1 VRSIGLK
8 PVIRKGTKWR
18 PRQKRPRALGEG
30 PVKLVWQFTTAGEEP
45 LTAPECAAEIAEEM
59 SQEFLIILFDR
70 LEPRVLGPRI
80 EPVQPRGEQTGPAQF
95 APILVPELSEI
106 PRADAVDGRVAILE
120 VGGYGQQ
127 VVDLWLELH
136 LEVGRVIFRM

>member
-1 VRSIGLK
+1 LSRVFSDRESN
-8 PVIRKGTKWR
+8 
-18 PRQKRPRALGEG
+18 
-30 PVKLVWQFTTAGEEP
+30 QFSHA
-45 LTAPECAAEIAEEM
+45 
-59 SQEFLIILFDR
+59 
-70 LEPRVLGPRI
+70 
-80 EPVQPRGEQTGPAQF
+80 GEQTGPAQF